1 MTLGIVASAVVGR
14 GGRTDAMDAMDGSS
28 QWMRRWDCDFE
39 QDHHLA
45 DGTLTHVL
53 MWRQWGAGW
62 DGRAGEHRAGRL
74 KLS

>member
-1 MTLGIVASAVVGR
+1 
-14 GGRTDAMDAMDGSS
+14 MDAMDGSS